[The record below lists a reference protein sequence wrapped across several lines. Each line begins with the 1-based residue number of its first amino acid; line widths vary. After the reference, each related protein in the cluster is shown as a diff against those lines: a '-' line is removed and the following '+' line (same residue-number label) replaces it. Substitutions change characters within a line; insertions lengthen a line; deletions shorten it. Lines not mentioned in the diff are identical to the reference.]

1 MVGNVF
7 SILSKEGGGDG
18 GREGGGLI
26 LFLVLVFA
34 GRVRVNR
41 LPGFLLPSPKVMEE
55 RERKNKN
62 AAGH

>member
-1 MVGNVF
+1 M
-7 SILSKEGGGDG
+7 
-18 GREGGGLI
+18 I

-55 RERKNKN
+55 IGRKNKN
-62 AAGH
+62 VAGH